1 MTVKDIFDFL
11 NGIAPVNTAC
21 DFDNVGIL
29 VGDPSAEVSG
39 AVVALD
45 CTVSAI
51 KTARDNNC
59 GLIITHH
66 PVIFDPLKTVLVGST
81 VFELI
86 KSGISVISM
95 HTNLDIA
102 VSGVNDC
109 LCCALEFDN
118 FEKRPASDGYL
129 LNFTELDTPVSA
141 EKLARHIKEKL
152 GGSVK
157 FTDSGKSIKK
167 IALCSGSGSGY
178 AFDTAVLGCDA
189 LITAD
194 VKHNIFID
202 SERLGISVFDAGH
215 FNTED
220 VVVEPL
226 KTVLSESFRNIRFYA
241 DHFTNIKAI

>member
-1 MTVKDIFDFL
+1 M
-11 NGIAPVNTAC
+11 
-21 DFDNVGIL
+21 GIL

-45 CTVSAI
+45 CTASAI
-51 KTARDNNC
+51 KTAIKNNC
-59 GLIITHH
+59 ELIITHH
-66 PVIFDPLKTVLVGST
+66 PVIFDPLKTVLAGST

-86 KSGISVISM
+86 KNGISVISM

-109 LCCALEFDN
+109 LCYALEFDN

-129 LNFTELDTPVSA
+129 LNFAELDTPLSA
-141 EKLARHIKEKL
+141 DELAQYIKEKL

-157 FTDSGKSIKK
+157 FTDSGKNIKK
-167 IALCSGSGSGY
+167 VALCSGSGGGY
-178 AFDTAVLGCDA
+178 IFDTAVSGCDA

-220 VVVEPL
+220 VVTEPL
-226 KTVLSESFRNIRFYA
+226 KDLLSQKFKDVRFLTDRFSGIKTV
-241 DHFTNIKAI
+241 

>member
-1 MTVKDIFDFL
+1 MTVNDIFEFL
-11 NGIAPVNTAC
+11 NDIAPVNTAC
-21 DFDNVGIL
+21 DFDNAGIL

-45 CTVSAI
+45 CTASAI
-51 KTARDNNC
+51 KTAIKNNC
-59 GLIITHH
+59 ELIITHH
-66 PVIFDPLKTVLVGST
+66 PVIFDPLKTVLTGST

-109 LCCALEFDN
+109 LCRVLGFDN

-129 LNFTELDTPVSA
+129 LNFAELDTPLSA
-141 EKLARHIKEKL
+141 DELARHIKEKL

-157 FTDSGKSIKK
+157 FTDSGKNIKRV
-167 IALCSGSGSGY
+167 ALCSGSGGGY
-178 AFDTAVLGCDA
+178 AFDTAVSCCDA
-189 LITAD
+189 LVTAD

-202 SERLGISVFDAGH
+202 TERLGISVFDAGH

-220 VVVEPL
+220 AVTEPL
-226 KTVLSESFRNIRFYA
+226 KSLLSEKFKTVSFYA
-241 DHFTNIKAI
+241 DHHSEIKYV

>member
-1 MTVKDIFDFL
+1 M
-11 NGIAPVNTAC
+11 
-21 DFDNVGIL
+21 
-29 VGDPSAEVSG
+29 
-39 AVVALD
+39 
-45 CTVSAI
+45 
-51 KTARDNNC
+51 
-59 GLIITHH
+59 IITHH
-66 PVIFDPLKTVLVGST
+66 PVIFNPLKTVLVGST

-109 LCCALEFDN
+109 LCYALEFDN

-141 EKLARHIKEKL
+141 DELARHIKEKL

-167 IALCSGSGSGY
+167 IALCSGSGGGY
-178 AFDTAVLGCDA
+178 AFDTAVSGCDA

-226 KTVLSESFRNIRFYA
+226 KAVLSESFRNIRFYA
-241 DHFTNIKAI
+241 DHFTNIKAT

>member
-45 CTVSAI
+45 CTASAV

-109 LCCALEFDN
+109 LCRALEFDN

-141 EKLARHIKEKL
+141 MNWR
-152 GGSVK
+152 
-157 FTDSGKSIKK
+157 
-167 IALCSGSGSGY
+167 
-178 AFDTAVLGCDA
+178 
-189 LITAD
+189 
-194 VKHNIFID
+194 
-202 SERLGISVFDAGH
+202 GISKKSSAAAL
-215 FNTED
+215 NLPT
-220 VVVEPL
+220 
-226 KTVLSESFRNIRFYA
+226 A
-241 DHFTNIKAI
+241 AKA

>member
-1 MTVKDIFDFL
+1 M
-11 NGIAPVNTAC
+11 
-21 DFDNVGIL
+21 
-29 VGDPSAEVSG
+29 
-39 AVVALD
+39 ALD

-51 KTARDNNC
+51 KTAIKNNC
-59 GLIITHH
+59 ELIITHH
-66 PVIFDPLKTVLVGST
+66 PVIFDPLKTVLTGST

-109 LCCALEFDN
+109 LCCVLGFDN

-129 LNFTELDTPVSA
+129 LNFAELDTPLSA
-141 EKLARHIKEKL
+141 DELARHIKEKL

-157 FTDSGKSIKK
+157 FTDSGKNIKRV
-167 IALCSGSGSGY
+167 ALCSGSGGGY
-178 AFDTAVLGCDA
+178 AFDTAVSCCDA
-189 LITAD
+189 LVTAD

-202 SERLGISVFDAGH
+202 TERLGISVFDAGH

-220 VVVEPL
+220 AVTEPL
-226 KTVLSESFRNIRFYA
+226 KILLSEKFKTVSFYA
-241 DHFTNIKAI
+241 DHHSEIKYV

>member
-1 MTVKDIFDFL
+1 MR
-11 NGIAPVNTAC
+11 AYS
-21 DFDNVGIL
+21 

-45 CTVSAI
+45 CTASAI
-51 KTARDNNC
+51 KTAIKNNC
-59 GLIITHH
+59 ELIITHH
-66 PVIFDPLKTVLVGST
+66 PVIFDPLKTVLTGST

-109 LCCALEFDN
+109 LCRVLGFDN

-129 LNFTELDTPVSA
+129 LNFAELDTPLSA
-141 EKLARHIKEKL
+141 DELARHIKEKL

-157 FTDSGKSIKK
+157 FTDSGKNIKRV
-167 IALCSGSGSGY
+167 ALCSGSGGGY
-178 AFDTAVLGCDA
+178 AFDTAVSCCDA

-202 SERLGISVFDAGH
+202 TERLGISVFDAGH

-220 VVVEPL
+220 VVTEPL
-226 KTVLSESFRNIRFYA
+226 KGLLSEKFKTVSFYT
-241 DHFTNIKAI
+241 DHHSEIKYV

>member
-1 MTVKDIFDFL
+1 MTVNDIFEFL

-21 DFDNVGIL
+21 DFDNAGIL

-45 CTVSAI
+45 CTASAI
-51 KTARDNNC
+51 KTAIKNNC
-59 GLIITHH
+59 ELIITHH
-66 PVIFDPLKTVLVGST
+66 PVIFDPLKTVLAGST

-109 LCCALEFDN
+109 LCRVLGFDN

-129 LNFTELDTPVSA
+129 LNFAELDTPLSA
-141 EKLARHIKEKL
+141 DELARHIKEKL

-157 FTDSGKSIKK
+157 FTDSGKNIKRV
-167 IALCSGSGSGY
+167 ALCSGSGGGY
-178 AFDTAVLGCDA
+178 AFDTAVSCCDA
-189 LITAD
+189 LVTAD

-202 SERLGISVFDAGH
+202 TERLGISVFDAGH

-220 VVVEPL
+220 AVTEPL
-226 KTVLSESFRNIRFYA
+226 KSLLSEKFKTVSFYA
-241 DHFTNIKAI
+241 DHHSEIKYV

>member
-1 MTVKDIFDFL
+1 MTVNDIFEFL

-21 DFDNVGIL
+21 DFDNAGIL

-45 CTVSAI
+45 CTASAI
-51 KTARDNNC
+51 KTAIKNNC
-59 GLIITHH
+59 ELIITHH
-66 PVIFDPLKTVLVGST
+66 PVIFDPLKTILAGST
-81 VFELI
+81 VFDLI
-86 KSGISVISM
+86 KSGISAISM

-109 LCCALEFDN
+109 LCRVLGFDN

-129 LNFTELDTPVSA
+129 LNFAELDTPLSA
-141 EKLARHIKEKL
+141 DELARHIKEKL

-157 FTDSGKSIKK
+157 FTDSGKNIKRV
-167 IALCSGSGSGY
+167 ALCSGSGGGY
-178 AFDTAVLGCDA
+178 AFDTAVSCCDA

-202 SERLGISVFDAGH
+202 TERLGISVFDAGH

-220 VVVEPL
+220 AVTEPL
-226 KTVLSESFRNIRFYA
+226 KSLLSEKFKTVSFYA
-241 DHFTNIKAI
+241 DHHSEIKYV

>member
-21 DFDNVGIL
+21 NFDNVGIL

-45 CTVSAI
+45 CTASAI
-51 KTARDNNC
+51 KAAIKNNC
-59 GLIITHH
+59 ELIITHH
-66 PVIFDPLKTVLVGST
+66 PVIFDPLKTVLAGSI
-81 VFELI
+81 VFELV
-86 KSGISVISM
+86 KNGISVISM

-109 LCCALEFDN
+109 LCYALEFNN
-118 FEKRPASDGYL
+118 FEKRPANDGYL
-129 LNFTELDTPVSA
+129 LNFAELDTPLSA
-141 EKLARHIKEKL
+141 DELAQYIKEKL

-157 FTDSGKSIKK
+157 FTDSGKNIKK
-167 IALCSGSGSGY
+167 VAICSGSGGGY
-178 AFDTAVLGCDA
+178 IFDTAVSGCDA

-220 VVVEPL
+220 VVTEPL
-226 KTVLSESFRNIRFYA
+226 KDLLSQKFKDIRFLT
-241 DHFTNIKAI
+241 DRFSGIKTV

>member
-1 MTVKDIFDFL
+1 M
-11 NGIAPVNTAC
+11 
-21 DFDNVGIL
+21 
-29 VGDPSAEVSG
+29 SG

-51 KTARDNNC
+51 KTAIKNNC
-59 GLIITHH
+59 ELIITHH
-66 PVIFDPLKTVLVGST
+66 PVIFDPLKTVLTGST

-109 LCCALEFDN
+109 LCRVLGFDN

-129 LNFTELDTPVSA
+129 LNFAELDTPLSA
-141 EKLARHIKEKL
+141 DELARHIKEKL

-157 FTDSGKSIKK
+157 FTDSGKNIKRV
-167 IALCSGSGSGY
+167 ALCSGSGGGY
-178 AFDTAVLGCDA
+178 AFDTAVSCCDA
-189 LITAD
+189 LVTAD

-202 SERLGISVFDAGH
+202 TERLGISVFDAGH

-220 VVVEPL
+220 AVTEPL
-226 KTVLSESFRNIRFYA
+226 KSLLSEKFKTVSFYA
-241 DHFTNIKAI
+241 DHHSEIKYV

>member
-1 MTVKDIFDFL
+1 MTVNDIFEFL

-21 DFDNVGIL
+21 DFDNAGIL

-51 KTARDNNC
+51 KTAIKNNC
-59 GLIITHH
+59 ELIITHH
-66 PVIFDPLKTVLVGST
+66 PVIFDPLKTVLTGST

-109 LCCALEFDN
+109 LCYALEFDN

-129 LNFTELDTPVSA
+129 LNFAELDAPVSA

-157 FTDSGKSIKK
+157 FTDSGKNIKRV
-167 IALCSGSGSGY
+167 ALCSGSGGGY
-178 AFDTAVLGCDA
+178 AFDTAVSCCDA
-189 LITAD
+189 LVTAD

-202 SERLGISVFDAGH
+202 TERLGISVFDAGH

-220 VVVEPL
+220 AVTEPL
-226 KTVLSESFRNIRFYA
+226 KSLLSEKFKTVSFYA
-241 DHFTNIKAI
+241 DHHSKIKYV

>member
-1 MTVKDIFDFL
+1 M
-11 NGIAPVNTAC
+11 
-21 DFDNVGIL
+21 GIL

-45 CTVSAI
+45 CTASAV

-109 LCCALEFDN
+109 LCYALEFDN

-129 LNFTELDTPVSA
+129 LNFAELDITLSA
-141 EKLARHIKEKL
+141 DELARHIKEKL

-157 FTDSGKSIKK
+157 FTDSGKNIKRV
-167 IALCSGSGSGY
+167 ALCSGSGGGY
-178 AFDTAVLGCDA
+178 AFDTAVSGCDA
-189 LITAD
+189 LVTAD

-202 SERLGISVFDAGH
+202 TERLGISVFDAGH

-220 VVVEPL
+220 VVTEPL
-226 KTVLSESFRNIRFYA
+226 KGLLSEKFKTVSFYA
-241 DHFTNIKAI
+241 DHHSEIKYV

>member
-1 MTVKDIFDFL
+1 
-11 NGIAPVNTAC
+11 
-21 DFDNVGIL
+21 
-29 VGDPSAEVSG
+29 
-39 AVVALD
+39 
-45 CTVSAI
+45 
-51 KTARDNNC
+51 
-59 GLIITHH
+59 
-66 PVIFDPLKTVLVGST
+66 
-81 VFELI
+81 
-86 KSGISVISM
+86 M

-109 LCCALEFDN
+109 LCYALEFDN

-129 LNFTELDTPVSA
+129 LNFAELDTPLSA
-141 EKLARHIKEKL
+141 DELARHIKEKL

-167 IALCSGSGSGY
+167 IALCSGSGGGY

-202 SERLGISVFDAGH
+202 SECLGISVFDAGH

-226 KTVLSESFRNIRFYA
+226 KVVLSESFRNIRFYA

>member
-11 NGIAPVNTAC
+11 NGLAPVNTAC

-45 CTVSAI
+45 CTTSAI

-66 PVIFDPLKTVLVGST
+66 PVIFNPLKNVLAGST

-109 LCCALEFDN
+109 LCYALEFDN

-129 LNFTELDTPVSA
+129 LNFAELDAPVSA

-152 GGSVK
+152 GGSAK

-167 IALCSGSGSGY
+167 VALCSGSGGGY
-178 AFDTAVLGCDA
+178 VFDTAVSGCDA

-220 VVVEPL
+220 VVTEPL
-226 KTVLSESFRNIRFYA
+226 KDLLSEKFKNMRFIT
-241 DHFTNIKAI
+241 DRTGGIKYV

>member
-11 NGIAPVNTAC
+11 NGLAPVNTAC

-45 CTVSAI
+45 CTTSAI

-66 PVIFDPLKTVLVGST
+66 PVIFNPLKTVLAGST

-109 LCCALEFDN
+109 LCHALEFDN

-129 LNFTELDTPVSA
+129 LNFAELDTPLSA

-167 IALCSGSGSGY
+167 IALCSGSGGGY
-178 AFDTAVLGCDA
+178 VFDTAVSGCDA

-215 FNTED
+215 FDTED
-220 VVVEPL
+220 VVTEPL
-226 KTVLSESFRNIRFYA
+226 KDLLSQKFKDLRFLT
-241 DHFTNIKAI
+241 DRTGGIKYV

>member
-1 MTVKDIFDFL
+1 M
-11 NGIAPVNTAC
+11 
-21 DFDNVGIL
+21 
-29 VGDPSAEVSG
+29 
-39 AVVALD
+39 ALD
-45 CTVSAI
+45 CTASAI
-51 KTARDNNC
+51 KAAIKNNC
-59 GLIITHH
+59 ELIITHH
-66 PVIFDPLKTVLVGST
+66 PVIFDPLKTVLAGNT
-81 VFELI
+81 VFELV
-86 KSGISVISM
+86 KNGISVISM

-109 LCCALEFDN
+109 LCYALEFNN
-118 FEKRPASDGYL
+118 FEKRPANDGYL

-141 EKLARHIKEKL
+141 DELARHIKEKL

-167 IALCSGSGSGY
+167 IALCSGSGGGY

-220 VVVEPL
+220 VVTEPL
-226 KTVLSESFRNIRFYA
+226 KDLLSQEFKDIRFLT
-241 DHFTNIKAI
+241 DRFSGIKTV

>member
-1 MTVKDIFDFL
+1 MTVNDIFEFL

-21 DFDNVGIL
+21 DFDNAGIF
-29 VGDPSAEVSG
+29 PSAEVSG

-45 CTVSAI
+45 CTASAI
-51 KTARDNNC
+51 KTAIKNNC
-59 GLIITHH
+59 ELIITHH
-66 PVIFDPLKTVLVGST
+66 PVIFDPLKTVLAGST

-86 KSGISVISM
+86 KNGISVISM

-109 LCCALEFDN
+109 LCRALGFDN

-129 LNFTELDTPVSA
+129 LNFAELDTPLSA
-141 EKLARHIKEKL
+141 DELARHIKEKL

-157 FTDSGKSIKK
+157 FTDSGKNIKRV
-167 IALCSGSGSGY
+167 ALCSGSGGGY
-178 AFDTAVLGCDA
+178 AFDTAVSCCDA
-189 LITAD
+189 LVTAD

-202 SERLGISVFDAGH
+202 TERLGISVFDAGH

-220 VVVEPL
+220 AVTEPL
-226 KTVLSESFRNIRFYA
+226 KSLLSDKFKTVSFYA
-241 DHFTNIKAI
+241 DHHSEIKYV

>member
-21 DFDNVGIL
+21 NFDNVGIL

-45 CTVSAI
+45 CTASAI
-51 KTARDNNC
+51 KAAIKNNC
-59 GLIITHH
+59 ELIITHH
-66 PVIFDPLKTVLVGST
+66 PVIFDPLKTVLAGST
-81 VFELI
+81 VFELV
-86 KSGISVISM
+86 KNGISVISM

-109 LCCALEFDN
+109 LCYALEFNN
-118 FEKRPASDGYL
+118 FEKRPANDGYL
-129 LNFTELDTPVSA
+129 LNFAELDTPLSA
-141 EKLARHIKEKL
+141 DELAQYIKEKL

-157 FTDSGKSIKK
+157 FTDSGKNIKK
-167 IALCSGSGSGY
+167 VAICSGSGGGY
-178 AFDTAVLGCDA
+178 IFDTAVSGCDA

-220 VVVEPL
+220 VVTEPL
-226 KTVLSESFRNIRFYA
+226 KDLLSQKFKDIRSLTDRFSGIKTV
-241 DHFTNIKAI
+241 

>member
-1 MTVKDIFDFL
+1 MTVNDIFEFL

-21 DFDNVGIL
+21 DFDNAGIL
-29 VGDPSAEVSG
+29 VGDPSADVSG

-45 CTVSAI
+45 CTASAI
-51 KTARDNNC
+51 KTAIKNNC
-59 GLIITHH
+59 ELIITHH
-66 PVIFDPLKTVLVGST
+66 PVIFDPLKTVLTGST

-109 LCCALEFDN
+109 LCRVLEFDN

-129 LNFTELDTPVSA
+129 LNFAELDTPLSA
-141 EKLARHIKEKL
+141 DELARHIKEKL

-157 FTDSGKSIKK
+157 FTDSGKNIKRV
-167 IALCSGSGSGY
+167 ALCSGSGGGY
-178 AFDTAVLGCDA
+178 AFDTAVSCCDA
-189 LITAD
+189 LVTAD

-202 SERLGISVFDAGH
+202 TERLGISVFDAGH

-220 VVVEPL
+220 AVTEPL
-226 KTVLSESFRNIRFYA
+226 KSLLSEKFKTVSFYA
-241 DHFTNIKAI
+241 DHHSEIKYV

>member
-1 MTVKDIFDFL
+1 MTVNDIFEFL

-21 DFDNVGIL
+21 DFDNAGIL

-45 CTVSAI
+45 CSASAI
-51 KTARDNNC
+51 KTAIKNNC
-59 GLIITHH
+59 ELIITHH
-66 PVIFDPLKTVLVGST
+66 PVIFDPLKTVLTGST

-109 LCCALEFDN
+109 LCRVLGFDN

-129 LNFTELDTPVSA
+129 LNFAELDTPLSA
-141 EKLARHIKEKL
+141 DELARHIKEKL

-157 FTDSGKSIKK
+157 FTDSGKNIKRV
-167 IALCSGSGSGY
+167 ALCSGSGGGY
-178 AFDTAVLGCDA
+178 AFDTAVSCCDA
-189 LITAD
+189 LVTAD

-202 SERLGISVFDAGH
+202 TERLGISVFDAGH

-220 VVVEPL
+220 AVTEPL
-226 KTVLSESFRNIRFYA
+226 KSLLSEKFKTVSFYA
-241 DHFTNIKAI
+241 DHHSEIKYV

>member
-1 MTVKDIFDFL
+1 MTVKDIYNFL

-45 CTVSAI
+45 CTASAI
-51 KTARDNNC
+51 KTAIKNNC
-59 GLIITHH
+59 ELIITHH
-66 PVIFDPLKTVLVGST
+66 PVIFDPLKTVLAGST

-95 HTNLDIA
+95 HTNLDVA

-109 LCCALEFDN
+109 LCCALEFNN

-129 LNFTELDTPVSA
+129 LNFAELDTPLSA
-141 EKLARHIKEKL
+141 DELAQYIKEKL

-167 IALCSGSGSGY
+167 IALCSGSGGGY
-178 AFDTAVLGCDA
+178 VFDTAVSGCDA

-220 VVVEPL
+220 AVTEPL
-226 KTVLSESFRNIRFYA
+226 KDLLSQKFKDVRFLTDRFSGIKTV
-241 DHFTNIKAI
+241 

>member
-1 MTVKDIFDFL
+1 MTVNDIFEFL

-21 DFDNVGIL
+21 DFDNAGIL

-51 KTARDNNC
+51 KTAIKNNC
-59 GLIITHH
+59 ELIITHH
-66 PVIFDPLKTVLVGST
+66 PVIFDPLKTVLTGST

-109 LCCALEFDN
+109 LCRVLGFDN

-129 LNFTELDTPVSA
+129 LNFAELDTPLSA
-141 EKLARHIKEKL
+141 DELARHIKEKL

-157 FTDSGKSIKK
+157 FTDSGKNIKRV
-167 IALCSGSGSGY
+167 ALCSGSGGGY
-178 AFDTAVLGCDA
+178 AFDTAVSCCDA
-189 LITAD
+189 LVTAD

-202 SERLGISVFDAGH
+202 TERLGISVFDAGH

-220 VVVEPL
+220 AVTEPL
-226 KTVLSESFRNIRFYA
+226 KSLLSEKFKTVSFYA
-241 DHFTNIKAI
+241 DHHSEIKYV

>member
-11 NGIAPVNTAC
+11 NRIAPVNTAC
-21 DFDNVGIL
+21 NFDNVGIL

-45 CTVSAI
+45 CTASAI
-51 KTARDNNC
+51 KAAIKNNC
-59 GLIITHH
+59 ELIITHH
-66 PVIFDPLKTVLVGST
+66 PVIFDPLKTVLAGNT
-81 VFELI
+81 VFELV
-86 KSGISVISM
+86 KNGISVISM

-109 LCCALEFDN
+109 LCYALEFNN
-118 FEKRPASDGYL
+118 FEKRPANDGYL

-141 EKLARHIKEKL
+141 DELARHIKEKL

-167 IALCSGSGSGY
+167 IALCSGSGGGY

-220 VVVEPL
+220 VVTEPL
-226 KTVLSESFRNIRFYA
+226 KDLLSQEFKDIRFLT
-241 DHFTNIKAI
+241 DRFSGIKTV

>member
-1 MTVKDIFDFL
+1 MTVNDIFEFL

-21 DFDNVGIL
+21 DFDNAGIL

-51 KTARDNNC
+51 KTAIKNNC
-59 GLIITHH
+59 ELIITHH
-66 PVIFDPLKTVLVGST
+66 PVIFDPLKTVLTGST

-109 LCCALEFDN
+109 LCRVLGFDN

-129 LNFTELDTPVSA
+129 LNFAELDTPLSA
-141 EKLARHIKEKL
+141 DELARHIKEKL

-157 FTDSGKSIKK
+157 FTDSGKNIKRV
-167 IALCSGSGSGY
+167 ALCSGSGGGY
-178 AFDTAVLGCDA
+178 AFDTAVSCCDA
-189 LITAD
+189 LVTAD

-202 SERLGISVFDAGH
+202 TERLGISVFDAGH

-220 VVVEPL
+220 AVTEPL
-226 KTVLSESFRNIRFYA
+226 KSLLSEKFKTVSFYV
-241 DHFTNIKAI
+241 DHHSEIKYV

>member
-11 NGIAPVNTAC
+11 NRIAPVNTAC
-21 DFDNVGIL
+21 NFDNVGIL

-45 CTVSAI
+45 CTASAI
-51 KTARDNNC
+51 KAAIKNNC
-59 GLIITHH
+59 ELIITHH
-66 PVIFDPLKTVLVGST
+66 PVIFDPLKTVLAGNT
-81 VFELI
+81 VFELV
-86 KSGISVISM
+86 KNGISVISM

-109 LCCALEFDN
+109 LCYALEFNN
-118 FEKRPASDGYL
+118 FEKRPANDGYL

-141 EKLARHIKEKL
+141 DELARHIKEKL

-167 IALCSGSGSGY
+167 IALCSGSGGGY
-178 AFDTAVLGCDA
+178 IFDTAVSGCDA

-220 VVVEPL
+220 VVTEPL
-226 KTVLSESFRNIRFYA
+226 KDLLSQEFKDIRFLT
-241 DHFTNIKAI
+241 DRFSGIKTV

>member
-11 NGIAPVNTAC
+11 NGLAPVNTAC

-29 VGDPSAEVSG
+29 VGDPSAELSG

-45 CTVSAI
+45 CTASAI

-59 GLIITHH
+59 ELIITHH
-66 PVIFDPLKTVLVGST
+66 PVIFDPLKTVLAGSN

-109 LCCALEFDN
+109 LCRALEFAN

-129 LNFTELDTPVSA
+129 LNFTELDTPLSA

-167 IALCSGSGSGY
+167 IALCSGSGGGY
-178 AFDTAVLGCDA
+178 VFDTAVSGCDA

-220 VVVEPL
+220 VVIEPL
-226 KTVLSESFRNIRFYA
+226 KAVLSENFHNIRFYA

>member
-1 MTVKDIFDFL
+1 MTVNDIFEFL
-11 NGIAPVNTAC
+11 NTVAPVSAAC

-29 VGDPSAEVSG
+29 VGNPADEVKG

-45 CTVSAI
+45 CTQSAI
-51 KTARDNNC
+51 KTARENNC

-66 PVIFDPLKTVLVGST
+66 PVIFDPLKNVLAGST
-81 VFELI
+81 VYELI

-95 HTNLDIA
+95 HTNLDVA

-109 LCCALEFDN
+109 LCRALGFES
-118 FEKRPASDGYL
+118 FEKRPAGDGYL
-129 LNFTELDTPVSA
+129 LNFAELKAPISA
-141 EKLARHIKEKL
+141 DALARHIKEKL

-157 FTDSGKSIKK
+157 YTDGGKEIKK
-167 IALCSGSGSGY
+167 IALCSGSGGGY
-178 AFDTAVLGCDA
+178 IYDAAKVGCEA

-220 VVVEPL
+220 VVTMPL
-226 KTVLSESFRNIRFYA
+226 AAMLSAKFADVRFLT
-241 DHFTNIKAI
+241 DRFSGIKSI